1 MRFRA
6 LMLLA
11 LALLVACGQP
21 ASDNRASEQFLTE
34 RNDGTPV
41 ALGAAPANAPLVG
54 EVEKVDGRAITV
66 KPLYGGAAVVVTL
79 AEGSSIR
86 SFAPA
91 DRAALQPGVALS
103 ALGRERDGVFEAE
116 RIRIG
121 DAGAADAGPVIMT
134 TDKQAAP
141 GDGTP
146 EPGQFVRSSGDM
158 TVGSGDMPAML
169 AGSIEV
175 IDGAEVTLKT
185 AEGTTAQFR
194 IAPATVIEQRAE
206 RQPSEL
212 KPGATVAAFGKRDG
226 DQLAATRVDLLTE
239 AP

>member
-66 KPLYGGAAVVVTL
+66 KPLDGGAAVVVTL

-146 EPGQFVRSSGDM
+146 EPGQFVR
-158 TVGSGDMPAML
+158 GSGDMPAML